1 MDGLRQDLRFAL
13 RLFWKDRAFALT
25 TILTLAI
32 CIGANA
38 AIFTVVRSVLLRPL
52 PYPESDRLMFLFDG
66 FPGAGVERA
75 GTSVPNYFDRLAL
88 TDVLESQAL
97 YQFGGFRVG
106 EGAGAEGVSA
116 LRVTPSFFRVLRTD
130 AVRGRL
136 FTDEEG
142 TTGHNRVV
150 LLTYAF
156 AQRQPGG
163 LDGIVGRELR
173 MDNERYTVVG
183 VLPEAFKFLN
193 PDLRVFV
200 PLAFTDAER
209 GEDRRWSQNHEE
221 MGRLAA
227 GATPAQAQARIEAL
241 NANVVER
248 AGPLKSALVNAGY
261 HTRVVSFEA
270 DLVRSV
276 RGALQMLWGGVICL
290 LLIAGVNITNL
301 SLARASGRLKELATR
316 HALGAA
322 RGRVIRQL
330 VTETTILTVL
340 GGLLGLGLGY
350 WSLGALTALG
360 LADIPRA
367 HEIRM
372 DATVVAFILGLA
384 FALGVVVGLVPA
396 MHVAGVNLS
405 IILREDSRTG
415 TAGRA
420 ARAVRGALVVA
431 QVALAFVLLI
441 GAGLLLAS
449 FRHLLGVDPGFTA
462 EHVLTGRVAPL
473 PARYPDEAALRSYT
487 SRALERIRALPGVEA
502 AGATSFLP
510 FSWDGNSSVI
520 IAEGYVPSPGESV
533 VSPSQLYVTPGYLE
547 ALRVHLKEG
556 RFFAEGDT
564 AGAPGVVIIDE
575 RLAQRFWPNASPI
588 GRRMYLPD
596 SADDVVKPGP
606 KVTWL
611 QVVGVV
617 ATVKLKG
624 LERRR
629 ERARRGLLSGL
640 RAGSRAR
647 NRACDSLHGEH
658 ERWALDQGG
667 RRTRAGR
674 PRPGGAALRH
684 LRHVGACRT
693 IARLPASADASA
705 RRVRR
710 RGIVARVPGDLRRA
724 GVPSKPADARDR
736 HPDGARQRCSRHPP
750 PCTAR
755 GRRAGVR
762 GARLRHGR
770 RGGAQGRHRLAALRR
785 RRARRASDYRCDDPA
800 GGRCLVLLLRSSAAR
815 LPRRSHRGA
824 AGLEPGLHGH
834 QGSGIGLKH
843 LHKRRSHPC
852 NP

>member
-25 TILTLAI
+25 TILTLAL

-52 PYPESDRLMFLFDG
+52 PYPESDRLVSLFDG

-88 TDVLESQAL
+88 TEVLESQAL

-136 FTDEEG
+136 FTEQEG
-142 TTGHNRVV
+142 TTGQSRVV
-150 LLTYAF
+150 LLSYAF

-173 MDNERYTVVG
+173 MDNDLYTVVG

-200 PLAFTDAER
+200 PLAFSDAER

-227 GATPAQAQARIEAL
+227 GATAEQARARIEAM

-270 DLVRSV
+270 DLVRTV

-330 VTETTILTVL
+330 VTETTLLTVF

-449 FRHLLGVDPGFTA
+449 FRHLLGVDPGFNA

-510 FSWDGNSSVI
+510 FSWDGSSSVI

-556 RFFAEGDT
+556 RFFAESDT

-596 SADDVVKPGP
+596 TADDVVKPGP

-617 ATVKLKG
+617 RTVKLKG
-624 LERRR
+624 LIE
-629 ERARRGLLSGL
+629 
-640 RAGSRAR
+640 
-647 NRACDSLHGEH
+647 GEN
-658 ERWALDQGG
+658 
-667 RRTRAGR
+667 TRAGAYYIPYAQDPER
-674 PRPGGAALRH
+674 GIGLAIRSTRDGPSIKAAVERALSDLDPEVQLFDTFAMAERVERSLDSRRAPMLLLVGFGVVALLLASLGIYGVLAYQVSQRTREIGIRMALGSDAGAILRLVLREAVTLVLVGLACGMAGAVALRGVIASQLFGVGALDAQVIIAATILLAVAALFSCF
-684 LRHVGACRT
+684 G
-693 IARLPASADASA
+693 P
-705 RRVRR
+705 
-710 RGIVARVPGDLRRA
+710 
-724 GVPSKPADARDR
+724 
-736 HPDGARQRCSRHPP
+736 
-750 PCTAR
+750 
-755 GRRAGVR
+755 
-762 GARLRHGR
+762 
-770 RGGAQGRHRLAALRR
+770 
-785 RRARRASDYRCDDPA
+785 ARRASRVDPIVA
-800 GGRCLVLLLRSSAAR
+800 L
-815 LPRRSHRGA
+815 
-824 AGLEPGLHGH
+824 
-834 QGSGIGLKH
+834 QG
-843 LHKRRSHPC
+843 
-852 NP
+852 

>member
-1 MDGLRQDLRFAL
+1 M
-13 RLFWKDRAFALT
+13 
-25 TILTLAI
+25 
-32 CIGANA
+32 
-38 AIFTVVRSVLLRPL
+38 
-52 PYPESDRLMFLFDG
+52 
-66 FPGAGVERA
+66 
-75 GTSVPNYFDRLAL
+75 
-88 TDVLESQAL
+88 
-97 YQFGGFRVG
+97 
-106 EGAGAEGVSA
+106 
-116 LRVTPSFFRVLRTD
+116 
-130 AVRGRL
+130 
-136 FTDEEG
+136 
-142 TTGHNRVV
+142 
-150 LLTYAF
+150 
-156 AQRQPGG
+156 
-163 LDGIVGRELR
+163 
-173 MDNERYTVVG
+173 
-183 VLPEAFKFLN
+183 
-193 PDLRVFV
+193 
-200 PLAFTDAER
+200 
-209 GEDRRWSQNHEE
+209 
-221 MGRLAA
+221 
-227 GATPAQAQARIEAL
+227 
-241 NANVVER
+241 NANVLER

-340 GGLLGLGLGY
+340 GGLMGLGLGY

-372 DATVVAFILGLA
+372 DTTVVAFILGLA
-384 FALGVVVGLVPA
+384 FALGIVVGLVPA

-449 FRHLLGVDPGFTA
+449 FRQLLGVDPGFTA

-473 PARYPDEAALRSYT
+473 ATKYPDEAALRSYT

-510 FSWDGNSSVI
+510 FSWDGGSSVI

-533 VSPSQLYVTPGYLE
+533 VSPSQLYITPGYLE
-547 ALRVHLKEG
+547 ALRVRLKEG
-556 RFFAEGDT
+556 RFFADSDT

-575 RLAQRFWPNASPI
+575 RLAQRFWPNASPV

-596 SADDVVKPGP
+596 TADDVVKPGP

-624 LERRR
+624 LVEGENARVGAYYLPHAQEPDRGIGFAI
-629 ERARRGLLSGL
+629 RARRDGPSIKAAVERALADLDPEVQLFDSFAMSERIERSLDSRRAPMILLVGFGGVALLLASLGIYGVLAYQVSQRTREIGIRMALGSDAGGILRLVLREAVALVFLGLACGMAGAVAL
-640 RAGSRAR
+640 RGVIAAQLFGV
-647 NRACDSLHGEH
+647 G
-658 ERWALDQGG
+658 ALDAQVIVAA
-667 RRTRAGR
+667 TILLAV
-674 PRPGGAALRH
+674 AALF
-684 LRHVGACRT
+684 AC
-693 IARLPASADASA
+693 LGP
-705 RRVRR
+705 
-710 RGIVARVPGDLRRA
+710 
-724 GVPSKPADARDR
+724 
-736 HPDGARQRCSRHPP
+736 
-750 PCTAR
+750 
-755 GRRAGVR
+755 
-762 GARLRHGR
+762 
-770 RGGAQGRHRLAALRR
+770 
-785 RRARRASDYRCDDPA
+785 ARRASRVDPIVA
-800 GGRCLVLLLRSSAAR
+800 LQS
-815 LPRRSHRGA
+815 
-824 AGLEPGLHGH
+824 
-834 QGSGIGLKH
+834 
-843 LHKRRSHPC
+843 
-852 NP
+852 